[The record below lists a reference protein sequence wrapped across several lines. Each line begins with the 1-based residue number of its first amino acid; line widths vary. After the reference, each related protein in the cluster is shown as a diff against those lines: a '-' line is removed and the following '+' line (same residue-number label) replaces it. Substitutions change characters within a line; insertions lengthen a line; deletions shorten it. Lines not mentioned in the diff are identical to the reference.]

1 MRILI
6 TKLVIIVFGFLPVLA
21 IAPAYAAAANT
32 TNDKLFSGCTGS
44 AASSPICQNKNTTDD
59 PVLDT
64 MKSVANIIAL
74 LTGAI
79 AVIMVIISGIRMIT
93 ANGNTESI
101 ANARKRITSALV
113 GLVIVSASWLIV
125 SFVIDRLIR

>member
-1 MRILI
+1 M
-6 TKLVIIVFGFLPVLA
+6 IIVFGFLPVLA
-21 IAPAYAAAANT
+21 MAPAYVAAANT

-44 AASSPICQNKNTTDD
+44 AASSPICQDKNTQND

-64 MKSVANIIAL
+64 MKTVANIIAL
-74 LTGAI
+74 ATGVI

-101 ANARKRITSALV
+101 ANARKRITYALV
-113 GLVIVSASWLIV
+113 GLVIVSFAWLMV
-125 SFVIDRLIR
+125 SFVIDRLIK